1 MALPLK
7 KSGKSWKNLFGELE
21 DSKNKDLLELLQE
34 SYQREMTEAARLQ
47 SHARDLRYEHLQ
59 KKLIEIAEA
68 EKRHAEILKNLI
80 TKLGGT
86 PPEVQ
91 TEKATDEDKPTFQKL
106 IEDLETETND
116 YWETLEVI
124 FDSEQ
129 KGHLEII
136 PELEKI
142 REEEAILRDELLDIL
157 QVANPYML

>member
-7 KSGKSWKNLFGELE
+7 KSSKSWKNLFGEL
-21 DSKNKDLLELLQE
+21 DNYKNRDLLDLLQE
-34 SYQREMTEAARLQ
+34 GYKKDVTEAARLQ
-47 SHARDLRYEHLQ
+47 SHAKDLRYEHLR
-59 KKLIEIAEA
+59 KKLIEIAET
-68 EKRHAEILKNLI
+68 EKKHADILRNLI

-91 TEKATDEDKPTFQKL
+91 TEKMPDESKPTFQKL
-106 IEDLETETND
+106 IEDLETEASD

-124 FDSEQ
+124 FNSEQ

-142 REEEAILRDELLDIL
+142 RQEEAKLRDELLDIL
-157 QVANPYML
+157 QVTNPYML